1 MRGDVYRLR
10 RPRDARG
17 HEQAGPRYAVV
28 VQAEDLAALST
39 WIVAPTSTGRRAAS
53 FRPEVEIDGVRTRVL
68 VEQVTAVDPEV
79 RLGERVGRLAP
90 HEMADVDAALSV
102 VLGLA

>member
-28 VQAEDLAALST
+28 LQVEDLAALST

-90 HEMADVDAALSV
+90 HEMADVDAALAV